1 MQEFKCC
8 LLKTELHLCHPCG
21 PALPIRQD
29 YDSLHCPVEIIG
41 RIGVLLILDYW
52 TGLYLNPITNYNYV

>member
-1 MQEFKCC
+1 MQGFKCC
-8 LLKTELHLCHPCG
+8 LLKTELHPCHPYG

-29 YDSLHCPVEIIG
+29 YDSLHCPVKIIG

-52 TGLYLNPITNYNYV
+52 TGLYLNPQERV